1 MAVRRSRGFTLVELL
16 VVIAIIGIL
25 VSLLLPAVNAAREAA
40 RRTQCI
46 NKVKQVGIAMHNHH
60 LTHGSLPHGATID
73 EGKYG
78 CHSFGCMHSDPQ
90 YSWVVPIMPFIE
102 EGDRY
107 DQFDLTKY
115 WMMWSTINPNA
126 ATTRAAGTPMDGL
139 LCPSDGLGGGYSDFP
154 SSERGVPHYGHF
166 LKTNYMV
173 FFSGI
178 RVFDVEQAERWGRP
192 QDINKRSAFGPGR
205 GARFKNITD
214 GASHTMLLSEHLTGI
229 STRDRRGEAFGIQP
243 GTCFLLT
250 AFTPN
255 TSLPDLYANYGAQLC
270 DPEMNRPDL
279 NLPCEK
285 GGSSQ
290 NDDYVSARSNH
301 PGGVNVLM
309 GDTGVRFITDDIDV
323 DLWRWLSTIAGG
335 EVIDAF

>member
-1 MAVRRSRGFTLVELL
+1 MPVRSSRGFTLVELL

-46 NKVKQVGIAMHNHH
+46 TKVKEWGLAMHNHH
-60 LTHGSLPHGATID
+60 VTHGSLPHGATID
-73 EGKYG
+73 EEKYG
-78 CHSFGCMHSDPQ
+78 CHSFGCMHTDPQ
-90 YSWVVPIMPFIE
+90 HSWIVPLMPFIE

-107 DQFDLTKY
+107 DQFDLTQY

-126 ATTRAAGTPMDGL
+126 ATTRAAGTPMGAA
-139 LCPSDGLGGGYSDFP
+139 LCPSDGMGGGYSDFP
-154 SSERGVPHYGHF
+154 SSERGVPHYGRF

-229 STRDRRGEAFGIQP
+229 STRDRRGEAFDIQP

-301 PGGVNVLM
+301 HGGVNVLM